1 MIHARPPLEVVEEAI
16 VVEVALQQEEQA
28 QKHEG
33 LETLSVYA
41 CIYEHLENDQ
51 GTREQ
56 DDYLRCDEEA
66 AVALF
71 LPHFGHQLSSI
82 ALAPAEEHQAC
93 YAEQQY

>member
-41 CIYEHLENDQ
+41 CIYEHLEYDQ